1 MQISR
6 IPMLGLFVLTTTV
19 ARAQGSISGTVFDSL
34 RTRTPLANA
43 TVVLIERSK
52 YATTDPR
59 GHFRLDSVPD
69 GRYTLGFMHPMLDS
83 LDIEPPTVSVV
94 VAGGREAIVTL
105 FTPGPAAAVA
115 LMCPDVRDPEAGV
128 IVGHVR
134 DVDDHSALASATVG
148 TDWTEFSVTTGKQSS
163 QRIRAAIKTK
173 PSGVYLLC
181 GVPINVP
188 LQLQAEW
195 DGRVVGPTA
204 LQLDARLIGR
214 AEFAVSKRDTAS
226 RGDLQRETSVI
237 AAAVPG
243 TATLRGVVRGADA
256 KPLRDAS
263 VSVMG
268 TARSARTDDKGAFHL
283 DHIPAGTRA
292 IEAKSVGLMPTVV
305 SIAFATNGVRDTA
318 FAMTR
323 AVQDL
328 KTVAIE
334 AKLRMTPLMERSG
347 FNERKIQAMGAFI
360 TEEDISKHGYSDLI
374 SLLQGTRGIHVER
387 GAVSRSESGIS
398 FPMAYMKGVVSVQGE
413 QPGHNCIPNFYV
425 DGSLFIINPAA
436 PYQDFSHLS
445 GIANPST
452 IRGIEVYS
460 NPGTI
465 PAQYDRMSSTGC
477 GSVVIWT
484 R

>member
-1 MQISR
+1 MNFSR
-6 IPMLGLFVLTTTV
+6 LTPLGLL
-19 ARAQGSISGTVFDSL
+19 ALGAASAGAQGSISGTVFDSL

-43 TVVLIERSK
+43 TVVLVERSK
-52 YATTDPR
+52 YATTDAR

-83 LDIEPPTVSVV
+83 LDIEPPVVSVV
-94 VAGGREAIVTL
+94 VAGREATVALT
-105 FTPGPAAAVA
+105 TPGPAAAVA
-115 LMCPDVRDPEAGV
+115 LMCPDVRDSDAGV
-128 IVGHVR
+128 IIGHVR
-134 DVDDHSALASATVG
+134 DVDDGSAIATATIS
-148 TDWTEFSVTTGKQSS
+148 TDWTEFSITGGKQAS

-181 GVPINVP
+181 GVPVGVP

-195 DGRVVGPTA
+195 DGRIVGPTA
-204 LQLDARLIGR
+204 LQLDARLISR
-214 AEFAVSKRDTAS
+214 AEFAISKRDSAA
-226 RGDLQRETSVI
+226 RGAVVRDTSAA

-243 TATLRGVVRGADA
+243 TATLRGIVRGGDA
-256 KPLRDAS
+256 KPLRDAT

-268 TARSARTDDKGAFHL
+268 TARSARTDDKGAFRL
-283 DHIPAGTRA
+283 DHIPAGTRS
-292 IEAKSVGLMPTVV
+292 IETKSVGLMPTIV
-305 SIAFATNGVRDTA
+305 SMDFATNVVRDTA
-318 FAMTR
+318 FVMER
-323 AVQDL
+323 VVQDL

-334 AKLRMTPLMERSG
+334 AKLRMAPLMERSG
-347 FNERKIQAMGAFI
+347 FNERRIQAIGAFL

-387 GAVSRSESGIS
+387 GAVSRSENGIS

-413 QPGHNCIPNFYV
+413 APGHNCIPNFYV
-425 DGSLFIINPAA
+425 DGSLFVINPAA

-445 GIANPST
+445 GIAPPSS